1 MNRNFSREVE
11 NNMVN
16 VLDIVEDEYIHPG
29 TRMCAGCAM
38 ALIYRFAL
46 KALGPKT
53 ILTVPASCLTVLHGM
68 QGFCTTKVSVLHT
81 PFATTGA
88 AASGIVS
95 SLEEKGLADEICV
108 VAFAGDGGTTDIG
121 IQSLSGAAERGTNFI
136 YACYDNEAYMNTGV
150 QRSGSTPL
158 GAFTATTPGGKTRAK
173 KNMPKILEAHGISY
187 VATANGSYPLDLY
200 EKFKKARD
208 IKGTRYIHI
217 LSACPPGWGYDPK
230 DTIRIGRLANDT
242 GFWPLYEIING
253 KFVLSQSSKKF
264 LDPSKRKPIEQYLNA
279 QKRFTKIS
287 KEDIEA
293 YSQYIEDQWKEIKRR
308 LENQ

>member
-1 MNRNFSREVE
+1 
-11 NNMVN
+11 MVN
-16 VLDIVEDEYIHPG
+16 VMDVREEEYIYPG
-29 TRMCAGCAM
+29 TRMCSGCAM

-88 AASGIVS
+88 SASGIVA
-95 SLEEKGLADEICV
+95 SLEEKELADEICV
-108 VAFAGDGGTTDIG
+108 VAFAGDGGTADIG
-121 IQSLSGAAERGTNFI
+121 IQALSGAVERGTNFI

-158 GAFTATTPGGKTRAK
+158 GASTATTPGGKIRPK
-173 KNMPKILEAHGISY
+173 KNMPKILEAHGIPY

-200 EKFKKARD
+200 EKFQKARD
-208 IKGTRYIHI
+208 IKGAKYIHI

-230 DTIRIGRLANDT
+230 DTIKVGKLANET

-253 KFVLSQSSKKF
+253 KLSISKDSKKY
-264 LDPSKRKPIEQYLNA
+264 LDPSKRKPIEEYLKT
-279 QKRFTKIS
+279 QKRFNSIGQ
-287 KEDIEA
+287 KELEE
-293 YSQYIEDQWKEIKRR
+293 YRRYIDDLWKEIKMRI
-308 LENQ
+308 ESQ